1 MGAAAAL
8 PPTRSQGFGTGQPSR
23 SAFAAFPYV
32 LPGPADSW
40 GGTGGTSGWRTHED
54 NILFALK
61 KKPTR
66 GEYSLVLDLVD
77 SDSKGSVV
85 KVMVNG
91 HAWKF
96 SIQGGS
102 ERTLT
107 GDLTQARGQTPRMT
121 VKADWLQAGG
131 NVVNVSVIEG
141 GWICFDRVPGL

>member
-1 MGAAAAL
+1 
-8 PPTRSQGFGTGQPSR
+8 
-23 SAFAAFPYV
+23 V

-77 SDSKGSVV
+77 SDPKGSVV

-91 HAWKF
+91 HARKF

-107 GDLTQARGQTPRMT
+107 GDLTQARVQTLRMT